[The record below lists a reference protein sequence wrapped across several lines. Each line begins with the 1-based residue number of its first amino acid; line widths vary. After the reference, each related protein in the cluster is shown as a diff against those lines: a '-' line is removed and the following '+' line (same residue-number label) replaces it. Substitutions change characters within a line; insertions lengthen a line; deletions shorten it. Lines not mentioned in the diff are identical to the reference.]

1 MKINVLMV
9 TDILGK
15 LAVLG
20 GILGA
25 VYIVS
30 PLLAGVVVLGY
41 VTHLTSDYLIAKDQD
56 DAIARMMNEMEVLT
70 VKSQGGGSC

>member
-1 MKINVLMV
+1 MKTNVLLV
-9 TDILGK
+9 ADIVGK
-15 LAVLG
+15 LSVLG

-30 PLLAGVVVLGY
+30 PLLAAVVVLGY
-41 VTHLTSDYLIAKDQD
+41 CTHLTADYLIAKEQD
-56 DAIARMMNEMEVLT
+56 DAMSRFMNQMEELT

>member
-1 MKINVLMV
+1 MKTNVLLV
-9 TDILGK
+9 TDIVGK
-15 LAVLG
+15 LSVLG

-30 PLLAGVVVLGY
+30 PLLAAVVVLGY
-41 VTHLTSDYLIAKDQD
+41 ITHLTSDYLIAKEQD
-56 DAIARMMNEMEVLT
+56 DAMSRFMNEMEVLT